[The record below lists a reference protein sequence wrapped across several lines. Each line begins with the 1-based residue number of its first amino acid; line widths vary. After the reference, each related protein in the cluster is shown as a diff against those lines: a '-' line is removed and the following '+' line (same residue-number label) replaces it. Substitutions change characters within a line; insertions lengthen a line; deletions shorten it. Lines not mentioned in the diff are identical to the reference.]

1 MRNADMP
8 AMPQTD
14 EYRGNL
20 EYYLMHDESI
30 GEPPTE
36 GAGLTK
42 REHFAAVAMQGLIAS
57 WGQHDVTDFGEIAS
71 DAVLAA
77 DALLAELERTS

>member
-8 AMPQTD
+8 AMPLSL
-14 EYRGNL
+14 NP
-20 EYYLMHDESI
+20 
-30 GEPPTE
+30 GEFAAD
-36 GAGLTK
+36 GMNVDGLTK
-42 REHFAAVAMQGLIAS
+42 REYFAAMAMQGLIAS

-77 DALLAELERTS
+77 DALLAELEKTS